1 MKGRTLYPDEII
13 KQGALLRE
21 QGLTWKQIAN
31 ELGGTEHSWRG
42 LISRRLDLV
51 DKNQPEAYQK
61 GQVARTRSR
70 AKKACP
76 YEAYTQNWSWWMA
89 GWNDQDMEVA

>member
-1 MKGRTLYPDEII
+1 MKGHKIYPDEII

-42 LISRRLDLV
+42 LIARRIELV
-51 DKNQPEAYQK
+51 DKDNPDPYQK
-61 GQVARTRSR
+61 GQIARTRKR
-70 AKKACP
+70 AKTACP
-76 YEAYTQNWSWWMA
+76 YGAYTQDWAWWMA
-89 GWNDQDMEVA
+89 GWNDRGMEAA